1 MRYTCGQCGET
12 DYFSP
17 AAMTQPQI
25 TCKHCGHTTVNPP
38 ETIEKISQMI
48 RQTDWAAGF
57 ASLLMDLE
65 EALHITYEDE
75 EIPEL
80 FVTPRQLAAV
90 TRKKMNNVAT
100 EEEIMAMIAAI
111 GKIPIAD
118 PDMPLEVN

>member
-1 MRYTCGQCGET
+1 
-12 DYFSP
+12 
-17 AAMTQPQI
+17 
-25 TCKHCGHTTVNPP
+25 
-38 ETIEKISQMI
+38 MI

-75 EIPEL
+75 EFPEL

-100 EEEIMAMIAAI
+100 EEEIIAMIAAI